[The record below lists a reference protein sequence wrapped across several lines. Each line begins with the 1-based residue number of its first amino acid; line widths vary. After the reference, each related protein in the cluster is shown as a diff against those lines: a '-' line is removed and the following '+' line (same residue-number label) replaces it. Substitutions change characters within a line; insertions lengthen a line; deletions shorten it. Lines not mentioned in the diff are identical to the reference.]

1 MAKLFFFKDKV
12 TGKVRN
18 TGVDAESASAAK
30 AKLKRPPKER
40 AVVAKVLTKSKV
52 SKGWDRTRMDGKS
65 PAKSA
70 HGKGRGFGPP
80 RK

>member
-1 MAKLFFFKDKV
+1 MPKLFFFKDRA

-18 TGVDAESASAAK
+18 TGVHAETASAAK

-40 AVVAKVLTKSKV
+40 AVVAKVLSKPKV
-52 SKGWDRTRMDGKS
+52 GKGWDRTRIDGKS
-65 PAKSA
+65 PGKSA